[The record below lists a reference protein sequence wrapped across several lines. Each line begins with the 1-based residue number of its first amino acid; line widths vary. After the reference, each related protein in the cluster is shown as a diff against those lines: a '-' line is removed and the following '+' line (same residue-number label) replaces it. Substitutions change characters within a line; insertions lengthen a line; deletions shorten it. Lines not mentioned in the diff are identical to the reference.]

1 MSQSRS
7 SSSTRSR
14 RQITTPTEL
23 SGPLG
28 SPARRRQLVNLLLGM
43 QVGLIVV
50 VVAPLGPTPWTPRPG
65 LGLGLVALG
74 AVVGGLG
81 ALGLGRDLRFSP
93 VPPSGG
99 RLHRTG
105 IYAFIRHPM
114 YLGLILGA
122 LGVTVATGRLL
133 ALLGLVG
140 LTALL
145 SVKGRLEDV
154 ILERKFGWEFTVY
167 SVRVP
172 AIVPQ
177 PWRSH
182 RR

>member
-1 MSQSRS
+1 MAQSRS
-7 SSSTRSR
+7 SSPTRSR

-23 SGPLG
+23 TGPLG
-28 SPARRRQLVNLLLGM
+28 SPSRRRHLVTALLGI
-43 QVGLIVV
+43 QLGLILL
-50 VVAPLGPTPWTPRPG
+50 VVAPLGPTLLTPRPG

-81 ALGLGRDLRFSP
+81 ARGLGRDLRISP
-93 VPPSGG
+93 IPPSGG
-99 RLHRTG
+99 RLHRNG

-122 LGVTVATGRLL
+122 LGVTLATGRLL
-133 ALLGLVG
+133 ALVGLVG
-140 LTALL
+140 LMALL
-145 SVKGRLEDV
+145 GVKGRLEDV
-154 ILERKFGWEFTVY
+154 ILERKFGWEYTVY